1 MQPAVRIC
9 RESLLTESS
18 RMILSGRKG
27 ATAPFSCLP
36 ARTGSGRARSWVK
49 GWIPCGYSGQRPEPS
64 ESFSS
69 SISTVFKVLLSL
81 FFHGSFF
88 IDYLT
93 LPFQLFLDKKSLSL
107 SYIHRNVFKRRKTT
121 ILTRYHSFFTAC
133 AVHSA
138 DTDFPEILYPSPV
151 TVGLRLRLLSL
162 HSGFQAAA
170 PRSVPT
176 DPSAASHHPTAF

>member
-1 MQPAVRIC
+1 MQPSVRIC

-93 LPFQLFLDKKSLSL
+93 LPFPFIVRDLSSFLLRPL
-107 SYIHRNVFKRRKTT
+107 
-121 ILTRYHSFFTAC
+121 LT
-133 AVHSA
+133 
-138 DTDFPEILYPSPV
+138 
-151 TVGLRLRLLSL
+151 
-162 HSGFQAAA
+162 AA
-170 PRSVPT
+170 PAVKHSNFITKRKLIISFCNHFSKAIYESQFHSCIMN
-176 DPSAASHHPTAF
+176 SAPL

>member
-93 LPFQLFLDKKSLSL
+93 LPCYTAYYYRIKWKFCKSEVLGNGKQPGKSFIVRFLAFPGCADFIAYFLHPAGNPFRFSLLPFSL
-107 SYIHRNVFKRRKTT
+107 QPPLQPSQPPVPHV
-121 ILTRYHSFFTAC
+121 C
-133 AVHSA
+133 Q
-138 DTDFPEILYPSPV
+138 TDSE
-151 TVGLRLRLLSL
+151 
-162 HSGFQAAA
+162 
-170 PRSVPT
+170 
-176 DPSAASHHPTAF
+176 

>member
-1 MQPAVRIC
+1 MQPSVRIC

-49 GWIPCGYSGQRPEPS
+49 GWIPCGDSGQRPEPS

-93 LPFQLFLDKKSLSL
+93 LPNLSL
-107 SYIHRNVFKRRKTT
+107 FYKREFILMRIYAFFIKVKNSYTPPLELRFVISESRNPHE
-121 ILTRYHSFFTAC
+121 RYTLMA
-133 AVHSA
+133 
-138 DTDFPEILYPSPV
+138 L
-151 TVGLRLRLLSL
+151 
-162 HSGFQAAA
+162 
-170 PRSVPT
+170 
-176 DPSAASHHPTAF
+176 

>member
-1 MQPAVRIC
+1 MRIC

-93 LPFQLFLDKKSLSL
+93 LPLCIGRMAIKGSFRFSFALAEWPKGTLPDSSGTGTVSLQ
-107 SYIHRNVFKRRKTT
+107 HRV
-121 ILTRYHSFFTAC
+121 
-133 AVHSA
+133 
-138 DTDFPEILYPSPV
+138 
-151 TVGLRLRLLSL
+151 RLRADP
-162 HSGFQAAA
+162 HNGRQKTQTYCCGQA
-170 PRSVPT
+170 SV
-176 DPSAASHHPTAF
+176 

>member
-1 MQPAVRIC
+1 MQPSVRIC

-49 GWIPCGYSGQRPEPS
+49 GLIPCGYSGQRPEPS

-93 LPFQLFLDKKSLSL
+93 LPRTCCVIKVDLEVYFQTFPPQILFTENQNTAIHISGRSHQISHYYHNCISLKSYRKIPKFSRKKSRCFLKIFLHHPQVQFSP
-107 SYIHRNVFKRRKTT
+107 YRN
-121 ILTRYHSFFTAC
+121 H
-133 AVHSA
+133 
-138 DTDFPEILYPSPV
+138 
-151 TVGLRLRLLSL
+151 RLRR
-162 HSGFQAAA
+162 G
-170 PRSVPT
+170 
-176 DPSAASHHPTAF
+176 

>member
-1 MQPAVRIC
+1 MRIC

-93 LPFQLFLDKKSLSL
+93 LPHFMLSHHVHQTFPAALIFLDLYLTGSHNLIGQYSPGKFIEPL
-107 SYIHRNVFKRRKTT
+107 HRVAGIKAVF
-121 ILTRYHSFFTAC
+121 SFLQRTGWI
-133 AVHSA
+133 S
-138 DTDFPEILYPSPV
+138 
-151 TVGLRLRLLSL
+151 
-162 HSGFQAAA
+162 FQ
-170 PRSVPT
+170 
-176 DPSAASHHPTAF
+176 F

>member
-1 MQPAVRIC
+1 MQPSVRIC

-49 GWIPCGYSGQRPEPS
+49 GLIPCGYSGQRPEPS

-93 LPFQLFLDKKSLSL
+93 LPSLVRLAAFLL
-107 SYIHRNVFKRRKTT
+107 SYR
-121 ILTRYHSFFTAC
+121 SFHQKSSFTFSVPLARAC
-133 AVHSA
+133 LKIA
-138 DTDFPEILYPSPV
+138 FCEMCV
-151 TVGLRLRLLSL
+151 TVCGNEFSNTL
-162 HSGFQAAA
+162 
-170 PRSVPT
+170 
-176 DPSAASHHPTAF
+176 